1 MRADFEE
8 ARVRPMTAADLERV
22 REIASSLK
30 DAPQWGAGAY
40 RAALDLE
47 VAPRRIALVAEF
59 PGSGILGFLMASLVP
74 PEAELE
80 TIAVVVEGQ
89 RRGVARRLFAG
100 MAAELKAAGVMA
112 VHLEVRAS
120 NEAALGFY
128 HAQGFM
134 EAGRRPRYYAG
145 PEEDAILLKKG
156 LG

>member
-22 REIASSLK
+22 MEIASSLK

-40 RAALDLE
+40 RAALDPE
-47 VAPRRIALVAEF
+47 GAPRRIALVAEF
-59 PGSGILGFLMASLVP
+59 PGSGILGFLMASLLP

-80 TIAVVVEGQ
+80 TIAVVGEGQ
-89 RRGVARRLFAG
+89 RRGVARRLWGA
-100 MAAELKAAGVMA
+100 MAAELRAAGVTE

-128 HAQGFM
+128 RAEGFV
-134 EAGRRPRYYAG
+134 EAGRRPRYYAD
-145 PEEDAILLKKG
+145 PEEDAILLRKR